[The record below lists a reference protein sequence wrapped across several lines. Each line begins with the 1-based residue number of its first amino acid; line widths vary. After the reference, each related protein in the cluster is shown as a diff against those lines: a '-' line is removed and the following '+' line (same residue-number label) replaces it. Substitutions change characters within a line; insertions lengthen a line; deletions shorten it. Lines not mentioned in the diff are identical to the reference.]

1 MNGFLCYYKYGAP
14 IYMTSQDSNF
24 VVGFDLDGVI
34 IDHTQNKMRI
44 AARYGITLS
53 PEGTHSERMGE
64 IVPADIYREIQ
75 KQMYDDTDEAL
86 SAPLME
92 GAFAGLASLREHE
105 VPYFLI
111 SRRKTPINALHLI
124 ERRGLWGEYFTPENT
139 FFVEHME
146 DKDPVAA
153 RLGVTHFIDDERR
166 VLRLMP
172 SVPHRILFDVRD
184 LFPDDNE
191 ITRVGSWS
199 ELSRMLGIAHR

>member
-1 MNGFLCYYKYGAP
+1 
-14 IYMTSQDSNF
+14 MTSQEETI

-44 AARYGITLS
+44 AARYGVLLT
-53 PEGTHSERMGE
+53 PEETHSERMRTLFEHG
-64 IVPADIYREIQ
+64 VYREIQ
-75 KQMYDDTDEAL
+75 EQMYDDTDEAL

-92 GAFAGLASLREHE
+92 GAFGGLASLREHG

-111 SRRKTPINALHLI
+111 SRRKKPIHALHLL

-139 FFVEHME
+139 FFVENME

-153 RLGVTHFIDDERR
+153 QLGVTHFIDDETR

-172 SVPHRILFDVRD
+172 SVQNRVLFDTRNLFEATTDFTPVKNWSD
-184 LFPDDNE
+184 L
-191 ITRVGSWS
+191 GY
-199 ELSRMLGIAHR
+199 LLGIATS

>member
-1 MNGFLCYYKYGAP
+1 
-14 IYMTSQDSNF
+14 MTSQEETI

-44 AARYGITLS
+44 AARYGVALT
-53 PEGTHSERMGE
+53 PEETHSERMRTLFE
-64 IVPADIYREIQ
+64 HSVYREIQ
-75 KQMYDDTDEAL
+75 EQMYDDTDEAL

-92 GAFAGLASLREHE
+92 GAFGGLASLREHE

-111 SRRKTPINALHLI
+111 SRRKKPIHALQLL

-139 FFVEHME
+139 FFVENME

-153 RLGVTHFIDDERR
+153 QLGVTHFIDDETR

-172 SVPHRILFDVRD
+172 SVQNRVLFDTRNLFEATTDFTPVKNWSD
-184 LFPDDNE
+184 L
-191 ITRVGSWS
+191 GY
-199 ELSRMLGIAHR
+199 LLGIATS

>member
-1 MNGFLCYYKYGAP
+1 
-14 IYMTSQDSNF
+14 MTSQENNF

-44 AARYGITLS
+44 AARYGVTLH
-53 PEGTHSERMGE
+53 PEDTHSERMAGLFSPE
-64 IVPADIYREIQ
+64 IYREIQ

-92 GAFAGLASLREHE
+92 GAFGVLASLREHE
-105 VPYFLI
+105 IPYFLI

-139 FFVEHME
+139 FFVENME

-153 RLGVTHFIDDERR
+153 TLGITHFIDDEKK
-166 VLRLMP
+166 VLDLMH
-172 SVPHRILFDVRD
+172 SVSHRILFDVRG
-184 LFPDDNE
+184 LFEESPGLV
-191 ITRVGSWS
+191 RVKNWS
-199 ELSRMLGIAHR
+199 ELSLVLGIANR

>member
-1 MNGFLCYYKYGAP
+1 
-14 IYMTSQDSNF
+14 MTSQEDIF

-44 AARYGITLS
+44 GARYGVTLR
-53 PEGTHSERMGE
+53 PEDTQSERM
-64 IVPADIYREIQ
+64 ADLFSKETYREIQ

-92 GAFAGLASLREHE
+92 GAFAGLASLREHDI
-105 VPYFLI
+105 PYFLI

-146 DKDPVAA
+146 DKDPVA
-153 RLGVTHFIDDERR
+153 RELGVTHFVDDERR

-172 SVPHRILFDVRD
+172 SVPKRILFDDRSHFADDTDFLCVR
-184 LFPDDNE
+184 
-191 ITRVGSWS
+191 SWS
-199 ELSRMLGIAHR
+199 ELGEVLGIANF